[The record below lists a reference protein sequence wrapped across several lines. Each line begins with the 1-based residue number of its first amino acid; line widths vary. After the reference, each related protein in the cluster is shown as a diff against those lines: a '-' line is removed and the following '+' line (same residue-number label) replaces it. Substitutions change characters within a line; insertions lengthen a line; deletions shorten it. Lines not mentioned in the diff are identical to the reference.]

1 MQDATKTNTNI
12 FHQQLLWG
20 RCGRDRMVVGV
31 TITYRCNQ
39 CLWPLTS
46 WVQITLRRGVLD
58 IILCDNVVSDMDR
71 SLVFSRYSGFS
82 INETDRHDITEKLLK
97 VALSTINQINLFSF
111 PNKKRK
117 SNVYQRITV
126 SVS

>member
-1 MQDATKTNTNI
+1 
-12 FHQQLLWG
+12 
-20 RCGRDRMVVGV
+20 
-31 TITYRCNQ
+31 
-39 CLWPLTS
+39 
-46 WVQITLRRGVLD
+46 
-58 IILCDNVVSDMDR
+58 MDR

-82 INETDRHDITEKLLK
+82 INETDHHDITEKLLK